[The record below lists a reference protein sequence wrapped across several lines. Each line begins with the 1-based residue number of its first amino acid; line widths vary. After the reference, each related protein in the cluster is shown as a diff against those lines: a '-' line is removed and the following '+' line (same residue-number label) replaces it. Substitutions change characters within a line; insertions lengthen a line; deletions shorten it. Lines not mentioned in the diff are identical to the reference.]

1 MAPGSPAKPSR
12 RSSPANR
19 RAKRSRVA
27 ALAIIAIG
35 VLVIGLA
42 TGFGSEPSAEPAAE
56 SFLLAWQQQHYEA
69 AGALTTSSPRTVAAF
84 LTEAFAQVDA
94 AQVLLSMD
102 SVVQHG
108 GTARA
113 TFTVSVDLAQQGR
126 VWTYHS
132 QFGLRRVGSD
142 WRVEWAPS
150 VVNPHLGP
158 GDRLAVVTEFPARA
172 PVLDADG
179 KPLQVSAPVYVVG
192 VWPERLANQAA
203 TAQKFANLT
212 GLVAGQVLGQ
222 IKAAPPHQFLKLAS
236 LDPATY
242 ASMRSRLR
250 SVPGL
255 VIQRTPERL
264 FQSEASGLVGR
275 VGSEVSPAL
284 RADGAYYAPGTTV
297 GLSGLERTYQRDLL
311 GTPATEVVAVNSVG
325 AQTGVLAQW
334 AGTSGTPVR
343 TTIKSS
349 VQNAAL
355 AALGSVPYSGE
366 IVAVQASTG
375 KVLAV
380 AQRQKSG
387 ALPDGGP
394 LNAKLMP
401 GNAFTIVSAAAL
413 LDTGLRVSRTIPCN
427 NSFTVGGQTFTS
439 YGTGEQKPFS
449 ADFAEGCSTAFA
461 GLSERLN
468 AGRFAQVVKQF
479 GIGADWSGMPV
490 PAFSGSVPSTAGD
503 AELAAETIGQ
513 GKVRVSLLSMAMVA
527 AAVDTGS
534 WHTPQVTEDASD
546 PAGTVLNQSTM
557 SALRGLM
564 RGAVRSGAAKAAS
577 VPGAQVYGQVG
588 MVHTSSGWMSWFVGY
603 RGDIAFAAIE
613 TGKTRQLSAAALA
626 GAFLST
632 LGP

>member
-1 MAPGSPAKPSR
+1 
-12 RSSPANR
+12 
-19 RAKRSRVA
+19 
-27 ALAIIAIG
+27 
-35 VLVIGLA
+35 
-42 TGFGSEPSAEPAAE
+42 
-56 SFLLAWQQQHYEA
+56 
-69 AGALTTSSPRTVAAF
+69 
-84 LTEAFAQVDA
+84 
-94 AQVLLSMD
+94 
-102 SVVQHG
+102 VQ
-108 GTARA
+108 
-113 TFTVSVDLAQQGR
+113 D
-126 VWTYHS
+126 
-132 QFGLRRVGSD
+132 
-142 WRVEWAPS
+142 
-150 VVNPHLGP
+150 
-158 GDRLAVVTEFPARA
+158 
-172 PVLDADG
+172 
-179 KPLQVSAPVYVVG
+179 
-192 VWPERLANQAA
+192 
-203 TAQKFANLT
+203 
-212 GLVAGQVLGQ
+212 
-222 IKAAPPHQFLKLAS
+222 
-236 LDPATY
+236 
-242 ASMRSRLR
+242 
-250 SVPGL
+250 
-255 VIQRTPERL
+255 
-264 FQSEASGLVGR
+264 
-275 VGSEVSPAL
+275 
-284 RADGAYYAPGTTV
+284 
-297 GLSGLERTYQRDLL
+297 
-311 GTPATEVVAVNSVG
+311 
-325 AQTGVLAQW
+325 
-334 AGTSGTPVR
+334 
-343 TTIKSS
+343 
-349 VQNAAL
+349 AAL
-355 AALGSVPYSGE
+355 AALGSAPNSGE